1 MTTDPTTPADEVK
14 TLTRIVAILDKL
26 DPAAQERVVG
36 WMADRY
42 PVEEAV
48 GEETA

>member
-1 MTTDPTTPADEVK
+1 MTDPTTPADEHK
-14 TLTRIVAILDKL
+14 AMGRIIAVLDRL
-26 DPAAQERVVG
+26 DPDAQERVVS
-36 WMADRY
+36 WIADRY

>member
-1 MTTDPTTPADEVK
+1 MTDATTPADEHK
-14 TLTRIVAILDKL
+14 AMGRIIAVLDRL
-26 DPAAQERVVG
+26 DPDAQERVVG

-48 GEETA
+48 VEETA